1 MGVHVFPIPTP
12 SPTLPKS
19 FLKNLKWVLNFT
31 KILFCIYWDDHIIF
45 ILQLVDVVYHI
56 DWCADIENPC
66 IPGINPTWSWYMILS
81 MYCSIQIASILLKI
95 FAGVLYDVYF
105 GLEQIRKCYLGHI
118 LEMMLFLKCLM
129 RVSRFKSDNPRY
141 SNCVVRQK
149 PSSVLSHGIRIR
161 YVILKFL
168 WSLSETYT
176 TLWWAAVLV

>member
-1 MGVHVFPIPTP
+1 MPTFWRVFII
-12 SPTLPKS
+12 SEHRILSKAFFASIEMIVWFLFFNLLMCITLIDLWI
-19 FLKNLKWVLNFT
+19 LKNL
-31 KILFCIYWDDHIIF
+31 
-45 ILQLVDVVYHI
+45 
-56 DWCADIENPC
+56 C

-81 MYCSIQIASILLKI
+81 MYCSIQTASILLRI

-161 YVILKFL
+161 YVILRFL